1 MEIEHSIHSWD
12 PGGPGGPHGYS
23 LFSRI
28 HTPLISVWTA
38 ISRAQVEVW
47 PQWENGA
54 PNNASSQ
61 TKNYEIAPGDGG
73 IVPFEPFFHAFTGG
87 LKKAA
92 IHRIY

>member
-1 MEIEHSIHSWD
+1 MEIELSIHSWD
-12 PGGPGGPHGYS
+12 PGGPGGTPTAP

-38 ISRAQVEVW
+38 ISRAQVEVR

-61 TKNYEIAPGDGG
+61 TKNYEIAPFILG
-73 IVPFEPFFHAFTGG
+73 
-87 LKKAA
+87 
-92 IHRIY
+92 